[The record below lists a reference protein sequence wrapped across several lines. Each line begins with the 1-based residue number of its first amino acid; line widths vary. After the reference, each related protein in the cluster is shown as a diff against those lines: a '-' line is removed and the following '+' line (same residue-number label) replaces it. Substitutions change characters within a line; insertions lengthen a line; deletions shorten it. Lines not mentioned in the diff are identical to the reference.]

1 MIVKFDFH
9 VLENTCTL
17 NYFSVSILD
26 ARMLS
31 GWRWIKSGLTVFDS
45 AGYQIIKL
53 DTDWNR
59 LAQKYNPFLFGQAWS
74 SGLELYLVQW
84 FVWLDYNVLGNG
96 AKEFEGY
103 CSRWANTEVEEWR
116 DSRSLFLWI
125 LWANNEEIKEKT
137 GRRGTEDERLV
148 IERDGG
154 MVRVRS
160 EKCWKWKERIVFVK
174 T

>member
-1 MIVKFDFH
+1 MFIRDCGFTVSRAMIVKFDIH

-26 ARMLS
+26 ACMLS

-53 DTDWNR
+53 DKDWNW

-84 FVWLDYNVLGNG
+84 FVWLDYWMCW
-96 AKEFEGY
+96 EMEQ
-103 CSRWANTEVEEWR
+103 
-116 DSRSLFLWI
+116 RSLRAIVQDEQI
-125 LWANNEEIKEKT
+125 LKLKSGEILILCFFGYYGPTMK
-137 GRRGTEDERLV
+137 
-148 IERDGG
+148 I
-154 MVRVRS
+154 
-160 EKCWKWKERIVFVK
+160 
-174 T
+174 